1 MNGDV
6 AFLTP
11 AGYIETAS
19 SLVVILRFL
28 DLREGAQNRE
38 RN

>member
-19 SLVVILRFL
+19 SLVVIFL